1 MNYSFKRFIKLT
13 YQVFFQAEDTQAK
26 LTPKR
31 LLVLF
36 AFYALYLCVESLT
49 WLGFFLDDI
58 FFNGYRRT
66 EVDEPVFIVGNP
78 RSGTTFLHRL
88 MARDEQNFTS
98 PRLWEILFA
107 PSITQRKIAWAMADL
122 DRRLGGLLHRIL
134 MGVDKRVRASNVMHR
149 MSLLIPEEDE
159 YFLIHQGA
167 TIIAGLFL
175 GFPKAA
181 YPFVFFD
188 TQLSRREK
196 RRVMRFYRHC
206 LQRHLF
212 AHEESKHVLSKNPYF
227 TPKVDALLTHFPD
240 AKIIYLARNPLSVV
254 PSYASLSAHW
264 WQMLC
269 EPEKRY
275 PHMEYILT
283 ATQHWYR
290 YPVERL
296 EQAPP
301 SNHIFVNF
309 HELVQ
314 DPEKIVTE
322 IYERFDLDISPA
334 FADILKE
341 ETDKARQHKSKHQY
355 SLEGV
360 GLTNEQV
367 VTAYQDVFD
376 RWGFDSAGND

>member
-1 MNYSFKRFIKLT
+1 MNYSFKRFMKLT
-13 YQVFFQAEDTQAK
+13 YQVFFEAEDTQAK

-31 LLVLF
+31 LFVLF
-36 AFYALYLCVESLT
+36 VFYSIYITVEILT
-49 WLGFFLDDI
+49 WLSFLLDDL
-58 FFNGYRRT
+58 FFIGYRRK
-66 EVDEPVFIVGNP
+66 EVREPVFIVGNP

-88 MARDEQNFTS
+88 MAKDEQTFTS

-107 PSITQRKIAWAMADL
+107 PSVTQRKIAWALADL

-134 MGVDKRVRASNVMHR
+134 LWVDKRVRASNVMHR

-159 YFLIHQGA
+159 YFLVHQGA
-167 TIIAGLFL
+167 TIIAGLFF

-196 RRVMRFYRHC
+196 RRVMRFYRRC

-227 TPKVDALLTHFPD
+227 TPKVDALLKRFPD

-296 EQAPP
+296 EQAPEA
-301 SNHIFVNF
+301 NRIFVNF

-314 DPEKIVTE
+314 DPDTIVTR
-322 IYERFDLDISPA
+322 IYDHFGLEISPE
-334 FADILKE
+334 FEQILKE
-341 ETDKARQHKSKHQY
+341 ETEKARQHKSKHHY

-360 GLTNEQV
+360 GLTDEQV
-367 VTAYQDVFD
+367 LTAYQDVFE
-376 RWGFDSAGND
+376 RWGFDPAGNG